1 MARAQSVLD
10 FAQEGDPEP
19 PMPPA
24 AGRPYVSCG
33 AARASYGDAGGSEL
47 DAGAPRSALVQYCP
61 YSTRLCLLLAEGG
74 VDFVLVKID
83 LTDVQ
88 GWYKA
93 AFLPGDAPAMCG
105 TPGGIE
111 GEGWVGG

>member
-1 MARAQSVLD
+1 MLD
-10 FAQEGDPEP
+10 HAISQ
-19 PMPPA
+19 
-24 AGRPYVSCG
+24 
-33 AARASYGDAGGSEL
+33 L
-47 DAGAPRSALVQYCP
+47 
-61 YSTRLCLLLAEGG
+61 YSHSGG

-111 GEGWVGG
+111 GEGWVGGSKECRERAAAAHPGVARANEVRSPVREEEVIRLGEALKRFSHHQSAPSV